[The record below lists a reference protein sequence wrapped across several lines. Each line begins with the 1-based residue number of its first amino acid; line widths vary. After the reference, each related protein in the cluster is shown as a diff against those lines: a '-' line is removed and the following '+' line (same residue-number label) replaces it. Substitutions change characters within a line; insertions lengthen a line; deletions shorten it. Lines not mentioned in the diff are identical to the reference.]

1 MSANFL
7 TNSPNSI
14 VEPSEFGY
22 HRSNETTLLYGE
34 LVRTNVGIQDLGQP
48 PRPLPNHPIR

>member
-1 MSANFL
+1 MSAKFL

-14 VEPSEFGY
+14 VEPSEVGCAS
-22 HRSNETTLLYGE
+22 SNETTLLYGE

-48 PRPLPNHPIR
+48 PRPLPNLPIR